1 MEAKALAAHHA
12 SADRA
17 VGQGRVQA
25 EQTEPQDE
33 QDEQADRQ
41 HHVAKAATAIRRII
55 TPCMLAH

>member
-1 MEAKALAAHHA
+1 VEAKALAAHHA

-33 QDEQADRQ
+33 QADRQ

>member
-1 MEAKALAAHHA
+1 VEAKALAAHHA

-25 EQTEPQDE
+25 EQTKP

-41 HHVAKAATAIRRII
+41 QHVAKAATANRRIT
-55 TPCMLAH
+55 TPCKLAH